1 MSEKEKLDLETT
13 DEATLEATE
22 TVAESSATEKPAKSD
37 KAKKAKAPEKKKS
50 GRVSR
55 YLREMRSELKKVAWP
70 TKSQTI
76 NNTGIVIL
84 CVIVV
89 GACVW
94 IFDALAGELISGLLK
109 LFGNLFG

>member
-1 MSEKEKLDLETT
+1 MLK
-13 DEATLEATE
+13 
-22 TVAESSATEKPAKSD
+22 KSP
-37 KAKKAKAPEKKKS
+37 KKAKAPEKKKQ

-55 YLREMRSELKKVAWP
+55 YFREMRSELRKVTWP

-94 IFDALAGELISGLLK
+94 IFDALAGELISGLLR
-109 LFGNLFG
+109 LFGNFFG